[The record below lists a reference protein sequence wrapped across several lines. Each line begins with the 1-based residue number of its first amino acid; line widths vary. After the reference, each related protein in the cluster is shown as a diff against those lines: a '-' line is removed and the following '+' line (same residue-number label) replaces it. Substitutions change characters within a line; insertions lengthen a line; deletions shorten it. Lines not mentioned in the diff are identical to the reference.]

1 MSTTQKTRT
10 GASKQVFDASSP
22 GFLYTVIVSALTI
35 FAASGVSFPADPGA
49 IAGEITTLL
58 STGGFFAIVGVVV
71 ASIGFP
77 IWNAW
82 KKGALTFGGLFSSTL
97 TWIALGNILFA
108 GLALLG
114 LSLPDG
120 TVEQIV
126 YGIAQKDWTALFSLL
141 VTTIVPAVVRFIK
154 DKNKPASA

>member
-1 MSTTQKTRT
+1 MSTTTQKVRT
-10 GASKQVFDASSP
+10 SATKVVFDASSP
-22 GFLYTVIVSALTI
+22 GFLYTVIVSILTI
-35 FAASGVSFPADPGA
+35 FAASGVTFPADPGS

-97 TWIALGNILFA
+97 TWVAIGNILFSA
-108 GLALLG
+108 LALLG

-141 VTTIVPAVVRFIK
+141 VTTIVPSIVRFIK
-154 DKNKPASA
+154 ERNQKN

>member
-1 MSTTQKTRT
+1 MSTQKTRA
-10 GASKQVFDASSP
+10 GATKQVFDASSP

-108 GLALLG
+108 GLALLPPG
-114 LSLPDG
+114 TAEQLAYAIYAKDCTSLTSRLL
-120 TVEQIV
+120 TVI
-126 YGIAQKDWTALFSLL
+126 L
-141 VTTIVPAVVRFIK
+141 PAVVRFIK